1 MPPSAAVGML
11 QVMKRTA
18 QHLSTASGETEILCT
33 TSPGTSS
40 ATIVLNRPDKLNS
53 LSMNMIQGLVGAY
66 SQIKNAGAM
75 VVVMKGEGRAFCAG
89 GDVASVREAAL
100 AGGTLQNTFFFDG
113 IHRSVSRVL
122 IALRPQYPSW
132 P

>member
-18 QHLSTASGETEILCT
+18 QHLSPASGETEILCT
-33 TSPGTSS
+33 ASGTSS

-66 SQIKNAGAM
+66 SQIKNAGAR

-122 IALRPQYPSW
+122 IALRSQDPSR